1 MMNIE
6 VGVRTLYWQSYAPP
20 LGIAGLKM
28 GLYLWCIST
37 WINFL
42 RSYSNHQALQ
52 LSKIESEVFEK
63 LKCQGEV
70 DTCLSLW

>member
-28 GLYLWCIST
+28 GFIFGASLHGST
-37 WINFL
+37 F
-42 RSYSNHQALQ
+42 
-52 LSKIESEVFEK
+52 
-63 LKCQGEV
+63 
-70 DTCLSLW
+70 